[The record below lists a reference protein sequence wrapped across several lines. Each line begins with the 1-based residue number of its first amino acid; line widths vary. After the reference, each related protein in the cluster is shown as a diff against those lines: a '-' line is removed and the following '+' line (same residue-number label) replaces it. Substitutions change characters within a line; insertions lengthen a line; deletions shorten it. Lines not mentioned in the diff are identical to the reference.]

1 MLGNVN
7 MDSYA
12 DDLDILKDFT
22 QFKFI
27 LLEVLEIKL
36 RNIDF
41 MNITSIRVIKTDD
54 LTPDVQISNA
64 VDLSKQFS
72 F

>member
-1 MLGNVN
+1 